1 MRKHVNIRFSAIM
14 TGAFCFMFSYRN
26 LEVIV
31 CPLQIITM
39 RTQFGFIKCCE
50 RPGEMFFHFSAL
62 TGGPEAFAVGDDVE
76 FSITR
81 EPKGERLN
89 AVG

>member
-1 MRKHVNIRFSAIM
+1 MKVQEH
-14 TGAFCFMFSYRN
+14 RN
-26 LEVIV
+26 VSFD
-31 CPLQIITM
+31 LQIITM

-62 TGGPEAFAVGDDVE
+62 TGGPEAYAVGDDVE

>member
-1 MRKHVNIRFSAIM
+1 MW
-14 TGAFCFMFSYRN
+14 CFFG
-26 LEVIV
+26 
-31 CPLQIITM
+31 LQIITM

-62 TGGPEAFAVGDDVE
+62 TGGSEAFAVGDDVE

>member
-1 MRKHVNIRFSAIM
+1 MRLDARYV
-14 TGAFCFMFSYRN
+14 
-26 LEVIV
+26 
-31 CPLQIITM
+31 LQIITM

-62 TGGPEAFAVGDDVE
+62 AGGPEAFDVGDDVE
-76 FSITR
+76 FNVTR

-89 AVG
+89 AVE

>member
-1 MRKHVNIRFSAIM
+1 MSRLDTITFVM
-14 TGAFCFMFSYRN
+14 Q
-26 LEVIV
+26 V
-31 CPLQIITM
+31 ITM

-62 TGGPEAFAVGDDVE
+62 DGGPEAFSVGDDVE
-76 FSITR
+76 FSVTR

-89 AVG
+89 AVE

>member
-1 MRKHVNIRFSAIM
+1 
-14 TGAFCFMFSYRN
+14 
-26 LEVIV
+26 
-31 CPLQIITM
+31 M

-62 TGGPEAFAVGDDVE
+62 DGGPEAFSVGDDVE

-89 AVG
+89 AVE